1 MFWIALG
8 IFCISLFLFLFEW
21 IDKTIVAL
29 LGAIFLILFGVLDF
43 EEVIEAIDFET
54 IVLLMGLM
62 MLVSIAQHSGLFSWL
77 NVKIADKSGGNP
89 LTIFLLFI
97 LLAFVTSTIL
107 DNVTV
112 VLLII
117 PIALALSKGLGLN
130 SKLFIISLALFSN
143 IAGALTLIGDPP
155 NVIIGIKVGL
165 TFNQFIQNLWIPI
178 FSMSVLIIAY
188 ILILYWKDLKPISN
202 SLPRVLISNL
212 IIERIKYQFSIK
224 KLSSYLIIITILAII
239 ATIIAFV
246 LQPHLGIPIG
256 VLGFSL
262 GLILTL
268 FVFRHIPFSA
278 VLHEIH
284 WDSLLFFMAL
294 FVQVGAL
301 EKVGFLEM
309 ITNIIVQFS
318 DNYALLLLIVVWGI
332 GLCSAV
338 INNIP
343 FVALM
348 IPVIYDLQAQM
359 SGQPHLDLLWWALAL
374 GACLGGNATI
384 IGSSAGVIAVDIARK
399 NGIKISFFDFMK
411 VGVPV
416 TLISLSVAS
425 VYLLARLYL

>member
-212 IIERIKYQFSIK
+212 II
-224 KLSSYLIIITILAII
+224 
-239 ATIIAFV
+239 
-246 LQPHLGIPIG
+246 
-256 VLGFSL
+256 
-262 GLILTL
+262 
-268 FVFRHIPFSA
+268 
-278 VLHEIH
+278 
-284 WDSLLFFMAL
+284 
-294 FVQVGAL
+294 
-301 EKVGFLEM
+301 
-309 ITNIIVQFS
+309 
-318 DNYALLLLIVVWGI
+318 
-332 GLCSAV
+332 
-338 INNIP
+338 
-343 FVALM
+343 
-348 IPVIYDLQAQM
+348 
-359 SGQPHLDLLWWALAL
+359 
-374 GACLGGNATI
+374 
-384 IGSSAGVIAVDIARK
+384 
-399 NGIKISFFDFMK
+399 
-411 VGVPV
+411 
-416 TLISLSVAS
+416 
-425 VYLLARLYL
+425 